1 MRTIILVALTIFFTG
16 VTKAQHVKTA
26 DLVGTW
32 SIAKISLEKGNLSYD
47 AEKDQV
53 HVSDSIRKSWS
64 NSEDSALA
72 MMGVVM
78 LKEATKGLMLVFKE
92 GNRMEEKM
100 SNRSREGTF
109 SFDEATGTLVM
120 KTKGEKKAIVKKE
133 GDILVLDAQETAGP
147 EMKIFLRKK

>member
-1 MRTIILVALTIFFTG
+1 MRTIILLVLCIFSTG
-16 VTKAQHVKTA
+16 VLKAQKVKTA
-26 DLVGTW
+26 ELLGTW
-32 SIAKISLEKGNLSYD
+32 SIAKISLEKGSLSYD
-47 AEKDQV
+47 AEKDQL

-78 LKEATKGLMLVFKE
+78 LKEATKDMMLVFKE
-92 GNRMEEKM
+92 GNLMEEKTPR
-100 SNRSREGTF
+100 RSREGTF

-120 KTKGEKKAIVKKE
+120 KTKGEKKGIVKKE
-133 GDILVLDAQETAGP
+133 GDFLVLDAQETAGP